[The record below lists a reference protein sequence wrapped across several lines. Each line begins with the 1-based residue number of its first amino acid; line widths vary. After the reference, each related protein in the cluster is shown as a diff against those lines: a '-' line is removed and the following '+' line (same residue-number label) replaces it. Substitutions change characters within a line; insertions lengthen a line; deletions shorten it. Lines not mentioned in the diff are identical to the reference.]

1 MRETERRI
9 KEHQERL
16 PHMKE
21 KLAAVALMLII
32 SVAMMTS
39 ATFAWVVLSKSP
51 EVKGMTTTVA
61 ANGNLEIALVDGDGK
76 TEPKASEV
84 GDSGKDIA
92 LKNVTWG
99 NLVNLSDPSY
109 GLENITLRPAT
120 LNLSK
125 LLDSP
130 LRGAEYGDDGRVTK
144 LSSDFAYTNYDA
156 ENETFVVPTTE
167 EYGVRAISTIRYGS
181 LTGDATYI
189 ECLDLIETTIGMA
202 EGQYET
208 LVGTSDGEN
217 PYITVISG
225 LIGDYLTMKFGGD
238 DDMDCTKY
246 VVDINNMMQDFKKC
260 MDTTGLALTYIA
272 NTQVL
277 INTGEVGTYTLD
289 SLLATSSSE
298 LSNAGINLTTLS
310 QYKTNLTKLDG
321 YLVKMEDYVQQTTV
335 IR

>member
-1 MRETERRI
+1 
-9 KEHQERL
+9 
-16 PHMKE
+16 
-21 KLAAVALMLII
+21 
-32 SVAMMTS
+32 
-39 ATFAWVVLSKSP
+39 
-51 EVKGMTTTVA
+51 
-61 ANGNLEIALVDGDGK
+61 
-76 TEPKASEV
+76 
-84 GDSGKDIA
+84 
-92 LKNVTWG
+92 
-99 NLVNLSDPSY
+99 
-109 GLENITLRPAT
+109 
-120 LNLSK
+120 
-125 LLDSP
+125 
-130 LRGAEYGDDGRVTK
+130 
-144 LSSDFAYTNYDA
+144 
-156 ENETFVVPTTE
+156 
-167 EYGVRAISTIRYGS
+167 
-181 LTGDATYI
+181 
-189 ECLDLIETTIGMA
+189 MA